1 MRKIAVAAVL
11 LFVSASAARADD
23 WSGSSAGPT
32 FQPSVPI
39 SALARPASW
48 LDPSRF
54 HITSSISVGSGF
66 GGTQGLQ
73 VTTLGYQFKA
83 PVWFNVSVGNSFGA
97 GSPGSPK
104 PFLEGLDVGFR
115 PMSNMLVR
123 VEYHDFRS
131 PLQYGPNYYNSP
143 YGIWGR

>member
-1 MRKIAVAAVL
+1 MTKFVVALVL
-11 LFVSASAARADD
+11 IVASASAVCADS
-23 WSGSSAGPT
+23 WTGSSSGPS

-54 HITSSISVGSGF
+54 HISSTLSVGSGF

-83 PVWFNVSVGNSFGA
+83 PVWFNVSVGNSFGTGA
-97 GSPGSPK
+97 MGSPA
-104 PFLEGLDVGFR
+104 PFLEGIDLGFK
-115 PMSNMLVR
+115 PMANMLVR

-131 PLQYGPNYYNSP
+131 PLQYGPNYNSNP